1 MVELN
6 VTTLERKGGSASF
19 RRVSTNRAVE
29 EQAASSAYVYARI
42 LLAPCICVAG
52 ALPTGKR
59 GRPRVRV
66 GAKPPPYL
74 QSLPPFSPPPS
85 PPPTL
90 LTLRKN
96 FFYDIV
102 TLSIHI
108 FGLLEAVHVT
118 LRGHELCV
126 SSVRATFP
134 FNTQAINLLA
144 YLSLDLSYLRVHF
157 IIQFR
162 VTEVLHIQEAQFLL
176 FSTR

>member
-1 MVELN
+1 M
-6 VTTLERKGGSASF
+6 TTLERRGGSASF

-29 EQAASSAYVYARI
+29 EQAASFAYVYARI

-52 ALPTGKR
+52 ALPTLGGMR

-74 QSLPPFSPPPS
+74 PSLPPFL

-90 LTLRKN
+90 LTLCKKV
-96 FFYDIV
+96 FYDIV
-102 TLSIHI
+102 TLSVHI
-108 FGLLEAVHVT
+108 FELLESVHVT
-118 LRGHELCV
+118 LWGYELCV

-144 YLSLDLSYLRVHF
+144 
-157 IIQFR
+157 
-162 VTEVLHIQEAQFLL
+162 
-176 FSTR
+176 

>member
-1 MVELN
+1 M
-6 VTTLERKGGSASF
+6 
-19 RRVSTNRAVE
+19 STNRAVE
-29 EQAASSAYVYARI
+29 EQAASSAYMYARI

-52 ALPTGKR
+52 ALPTLGGKR

-74 QSLPPFSPPPS
+74 PSLPSSPPPLPPYS
-85 PPPTL
+85 P
-90 LTLRKN
+90 KK

-144 YLSLDLSYLRVHF
+144 
-157 IIQFR
+157 
-162 VTEVLHIQEAQFLL
+162 
-176 FSTR
+176 

>member
-1 MVELN
+1 M
-6 VTTLERKGGSASF
+6 
-19 RRVSTNRAVE
+19 
-29 EQAASSAYVYARI
+29 YARI

-52 ALPTGKR
+52 ALPTLGGKR

-74 QSLPPFSPPPS
+74 QSLPPS

-134 FNTQAINLLA
+134 FNTLAINLLA
-144 YLSLDLSYLRVHF
+144 
-157 IIQFR
+157 
-162 VTEVLHIQEAQFLL
+162 
-176 FSTR
+176 

>member
-1 MVELN
+1 M
-6 VTTLERKGGSASF
+6 
-19 RRVSTNRAVE
+19 STNRAVE

-66 GAKPPPYL
+66 GAKPP
-74 QSLPPFSPPPS
+74 SLPSITATLLSP

-144 YLSLDLSYLRVHF
+144 
-157 IIQFR
+157 
-162 VTEVLHIQEAQFLL
+162 
-176 FSTR
+176 